1 MRLDCDRVAGQTEEC
16 FQGEGGGRGGGGGKV
31 GSEGKDEDCLY
42 SPPDIVFPLIG
53 VKLSR
58 GSVNTNN
65 PEADL
70 QPNVV
75 WYCV

>member
-16 FQGEGGGRGGGGGKV
+16 FQGRGRGGKV
-31 GSEGKDEDCLY
+31 GGEGKDEDCLY

-75 WYCV
+75 WYCVS